1 MSNINGFGLSVKDYA
16 EQRGKTVQAVYQQM
30 KRKENAV
37 ALAGHVTTHKIG
49 NKHVKFLDDEAVAI
63 LDAGTNSTP
72 SIIIQT
78 ETEEKLAEVT
88 QKLEGLKFE
97 YGKLQGRNEL
107 LQEQLAD
114 KDAKLLLLEGSAREI
129 EMLHKDVDTAK
140 AEIEAQKAQNALL
153 SAERD
158 AAIEKTLEAEK
169 KAQEA
174 LEKLREKEEENEA
187 MRKASWFQRLKGWK
201 K

>member
-1 MSNINGFGLSVKDYA
+1 MSSINGFEVSVKDYA

-37 ALAGHVTTHKIG
+37 ALTGHVTTHKIG
-49 NKHVKFLDDEAVAI
+49 NKHVKFLDEEAVAI

-88 QKLEGLKFE
+88 QKLEALKFE

-129 EMLHKDVDTAK
+129 EILEGFIRDAK
-140 AEIEAQKAQNALL
+140 AEIEVQKAQNADL

-158 AAIEKTLEAEK
+158 KAIDEKLEAEK

-174 LEKLREKEEENEA
+174 SEELEKLKNR
-187 MRKASWFQRLKGWK
+187 SFWQRLRNK
-201 K
+201 

>member
-49 NKHVKFLDDEAVAI
+49 NKHVKFLDEEAVAI

-78 ETEEKLAEVT
+78 ETEEKLAEVSLQLELAKQEFKKMEGQRDLLKQLLDEKD
-88 QKLEGLKFE
+88 QKLLM
-97 YGKLQGRNEL
+97 
-107 LQEQLAD
+107 
-114 KDAKLLLLEGSAREI
+114 LEGSAREI
-129 EMLHKDVDTAK
+129 EKLHKDVDAAK
-140 AEIEAQKAQNALL
+140 AEIEIQKAQNADL

-158 AAIEKTLEAEK
+158 EAIQKSLEAEK

-174 LEKLREKEEENEA
+174 AEELEKEQTRKISFKEWFKR
-187 MRKASWFQRLKGWK
+187 RK
-201 K
+201 